1 MEYVK
6 YNNTDITTD
15 IKQPNDNI
23 LDNADFRS
31 GIINQQGFNTYM
43 YSNKS
48 MLTIDRWITYG
59 PNVNINTNSITM
71 ANRTTSPHTVQQ
83 HLYTQYKAGN
93 KLTLYVSAFDITGN
107 VYVYLTGLDN
117 QKKKLVNGDN
127 IFTFTLTSKIDNFFI
142 YLEPNAVA
150 SFNCLKLEEGDHFTG
165 MPVWKEL
172 EELDKCLPY
181 YCQISGVRA
190 LYCERNNIPNGEK
203 SYSFSIPRK
212 NIMVDI
218 PTVTVMGN
226 KSVNSLNGICLRLVN
241 NVGNYIHITG
251 YSFEVRN
258 WEVIIKV
265 FVDGSVVD
273 VSNTDVQLFLGNDF
287 LICLDANTY

>member
-83 HLYTQYKAGN
+83 HLYTQYKAGD

-172 EELDKCLPY
+172 EELDKCLRKQFPL
-181 YCQISGVRA
+181 GVGWGNQYPARSDNINHTVFIA
-190 LYCERNNIPNGEK
+190 LP
-203 SYSFSIPRK
+203 FIPRK
-212 NIMVDI
+212 APALISIDDSTTKLI
-218 PTVTVMGN
+218 TFTG
-226 KSVNSLNGICLRLVN
+226 N
-241 NVGNYIHITG
+241 NVTPFNL
-251 YSFEVRN
+251 SFDSYGGTAVSGSGI
-258 WEVIIKV
+258 VIYYPIGSTPQIGFGQVV
-265 FVDGSVVD
+265 FN
-273 VSNTDVQLFLGNDF
+273 SNIILDFND
-287 LICLDANTY
+287 Y